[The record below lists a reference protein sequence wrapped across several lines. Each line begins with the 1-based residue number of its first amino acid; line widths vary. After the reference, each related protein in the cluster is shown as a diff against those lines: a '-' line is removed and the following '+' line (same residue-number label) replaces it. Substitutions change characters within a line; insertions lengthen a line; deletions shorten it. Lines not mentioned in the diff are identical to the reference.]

1 MKRRT
6 FLSAA
11 AILGAAS
18 TLAACGND
26 SKGTTG
32 SAGSELAADTTA
44 ELTLSYWDVNQT
56 PTVEAAIAAFNKDF
70 PNIKVTPSIT
80 TFRDYWTK
88 LRTQAQG
95 DNLPDVFWMNGPNIQ
110 LYASNG
116 QLAELDDMGVEW
128 DKYPKALVDL
138 YSFDGKHY
146 GIPKDF
152 DTIACWTNKK
162 MLADAGVEV
171 PEGDWTWEEFHAAAK
186 AVSDGGA
193 YGVVANLM
201 TGGQSTYYNTIA
213 QAGGFVVK
221 DGVSGYDDPA
231 TIEGLKKWA
240 ELIADGSMA
249 PVQVMTDTSPR
260 DLFNAQKAAMHWT
273 GSWEAPAI
281 RENFSGDK
289 GDVIALPLPTI
300 DGNKGSTIHGLSY
313 VAASSSKNLAAAK
326 KLVTYMAS
334 QESAETEAANGT
346 AIPAYTGTQEKWAS
360 ADPEW
365 NLNVFI
371 DAAENYAVT
380 YPVSKNTAAWNE
392 KENELLVPA
401 FQGNTDVEAA
411 AKQLAT
417 DMNALLAE
425 EK

>member
-6 FLSAA
+6 FLTAA
-11 AILGAAS
+11 AVTGAAA
-18 TLAACGND
+18 TLVACGDDTASNGA
-26 SKGTTG
+26 GT
-32 SAGSELAADTTA
+32 ELSADTQA
-44 ELTLSYWDVNQT
+44 ELTLSYWDTNQT
-56 PTVEAAIAAFNKDF
+56 PTVEAAIAAFNQDF
-70 PNIKVTPSIT
+70 PNVKVTPSIT
-80 TFRDYWTK
+80 TFRDYFTK

-116 QLAELDDMGVEW
+116 QLAELDDMDVDW
-128 DKYPKALVDL
+128 SQYPEALVDL

-162 MLADAGVEV
+162 MLADAGIEL
-171 PEGDWTWEEFHAAAK
+171 PEGDWTWDEFHAAAQ
-186 AVSDGGA
+186 AVSDSGE

-213 QAGGFVVK
+213 MSGGFVVE
-221 DGVSGYDDPA
+221 DGTSGYDDPA
-231 TIEGLKKWA
+231 TIEGLRRWV

-249 PVQVMTDTSPR
+249 PVQVMNDTTPR

-281 RENFSGDK
+281 RENFSGDLA
-289 GDVIALPLPTI
+289 DVIVLPLPTI

-313 VAASSSKNLAAAK
+313 VASATSANLAAAK
-326 KLVTYMAS
+326 TLVTYMAS
-334 QESAETEAANGT
+334 KEAAETEAANGT
-346 AIPAYTGTQEKWAS
+346 AIPAYTGTQDEWAS

-365 NLNVFI
+365 NLDVFI

-380 YPVSKNTAAWNE
+380 YPVSQNTSAWNE

-401 FQGNTDVEAA
+401 FQGNTDIETAA
-411 AKQLAT
+411 QELA
-417 DMNALLAE
+417 DEMNELLAGE
-425 EK
+425 Q